1 MTTKHRFY
9 NKYRLEIRE
18 RDHNPPHAHLVGGD
32 YDVLI
37 IIETLQTEGVWPKG
51 LKNEVLSWIEKNKAS
66 LLEEWNRWHK

>member
-1 MTTKHRFY
+1 M
-9 NKYRLEIRE
+9 
-18 RDHNPPHAHLVGGD
+18 GGD

-37 IIETLQTEGVWPKG
+37 VIETLQTEGVWPKG